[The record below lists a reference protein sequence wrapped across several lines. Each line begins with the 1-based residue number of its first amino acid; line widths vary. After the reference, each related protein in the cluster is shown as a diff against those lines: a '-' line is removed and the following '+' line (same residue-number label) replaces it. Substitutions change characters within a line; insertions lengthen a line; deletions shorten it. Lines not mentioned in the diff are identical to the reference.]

1 MADHSDYDFIGNYDH
16 EKKAGLLH
24 VADHHVSPGKKQWT
38 WGNGD
43 FGQAWDRNLTDEDGP
58 YIELMTGMFTDNQ
71 PDFTFLKPYEEKTF
85 TQYFLP
91 YKGIG
96 AVKNANTKV
105 AINLEQTLDGVKI
118 LVYGM
123 EKDETVTI
131 TLTEGKEVLFQE
143 KTVISPVKFYE
154 KEVALKDCCME
165 KMELTVTTSDGDSLS
180 YQKEEE
186 QEISIPKP
194 AEALPKPECV
204 QTNEKLFLAAL
215 HLEQYRH
222 ATYSPADY
230 YLEALKR
237 DPSDLRCNN
246 GYGKYL
252 YGRGYFEES
261 AKYFRQAVQTATWKN
276 PNPYDCEPYYNLGL
290 ALLACGQENEAF
302 DAFYKATWD
311 GAMQD
316 KAFYKLACIN
326 ELGSAMYYNDQPV
339 EMRYYAA
346 LAKRKL
352 GKEKE
357 AQQMFE
363 AFLTYGRAHENDS
376 VEIDYFAVSLPDFLV
391 FEGDLSKKNR
401 IHCLKMQALGALGQ
415 GQPQE
420 AEKRYQ
426 EIAKLQADFQN
437 QVTM

>member
-38 WGNGD
+38 WENGD

-96 AVKNANTKV
+96 AVKNANTRV
-105 AINLEQTLDGVKI
+105 AINLEQTPDGVKI

-154 KEVALKDCCME
+154 KEVALKEYCME

-204 QTNEKLFLAAL
+204 QKNEKLFLAAV

-230 YLEALKR
+230 YLEALKKAFLLDETDAR
-237 DPSDLRCNN
+237 V
-246 GYGKYL
+246 
-252 YGRGYFEES
+252 YFE
-261 AKYFRQAVQTATWKN
+261 
-276 PNPYDCEPYYNLGL
+276 L
-290 ALLACGQENEAF
+290 
-302 DAFYKATWD
+302 
-311 GAMQD
+311 
-316 KAFYKLACIN
+316 
-326 ELGSAMYYNDQPV
+326 DQ
-339 EMRYYAA
+339 
-346 LAKRKL
+346 LRKL
-352 GKEKE
+352 
-357 AQQMFE
+357 M
-363 AFLTYGRAHENDS
+363 NVS
-376 VEIDYFAVSLPDFLV
+376 VEERLEDMQKHIELV
-391 FEGDLSKKNR
+391 
-401 IHCLKMQALGALGQ
+401 
-415 GQPQE
+415 
-420 AEKRYQ
+420 EKRDDLYTEYVTLLNTAGRYEQAYQ
-426 EIAKLQADFQN
+426 QIMSHHFHPWEGGEGKITSQYRFSLRMLSQKAKQDGKRERSTTD
-437 QVTM
+437 V